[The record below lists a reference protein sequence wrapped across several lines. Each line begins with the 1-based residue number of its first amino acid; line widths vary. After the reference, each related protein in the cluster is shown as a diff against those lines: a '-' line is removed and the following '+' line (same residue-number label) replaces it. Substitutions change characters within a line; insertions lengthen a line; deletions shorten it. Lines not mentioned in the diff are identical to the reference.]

1 MLIFRVLVLC
11 LAFASPAFAQD
22 GAKLT
27 ATAQEAN
34 KAFHAYIDCLKKDQ
48 RPDPNKPEVTALLA
62 RIFDVD
68 ALNALPPAKPDDL
81 AWMPDWMQTANDAN
95 KALLFYGAMSGPQPD
110 MEKIGLNMVA
120 YEDQYARIMN
130 FLIRAQAREALA
142 MNMFMVG
149 LAPDKRTKIRE
160 DGYTNARHG
169 ASEMVIGAIGAV
181 ILNAKKPENIRLV
194 SGAIRD
200 TREVWVG
207 FFLPQDR
214 ERYLKMLDDLPKRV
228 TDDKAREDLTAL
240 QTALRDGK

>member
-1 MLIFRVLVLC
+1 MTIFRILVLC
-11 LAFASPAFAQD
+11 LAFTSPALAQD
-22 GAKLT
+22 GAKIT
-27 ATAQEAN
+27 ASAQEAS
-34 KAFHAYIDCLKKDQ
+34 KAFHAYIDGLKKDQ
-48 RPDPNKPEVTALLA
+48 RPDPYKPEVAALLA
-62 RIFDVD
+62 RIFDAD

-95 KALLFYGAMSGPQPD
+95 KTLLFFGAMSGPQPD
-110 MEKIGLNMVA
+110 MEKIGRNMA
-120 YEDQYARIMN
+120 EYEDQYAKIMN

-149 LAPDKRTKIRE
+149 LAPADRTKIRE

-169 ASEMVIGAIGAV
+169 ASEMIIGAIGAV

-228 TDDKAREDLTAL
+228 SDDKAREDLVAL
-240 QTALRDGK
+240 QTALKDGK